1 MKFSKED
8 LKAGKHMEARKE
20 LGRQLSKIRMRDG
33 PYHNSGVNSSLFS
46 LPKHSFISLEC
57 MVTSLV
63 NIIADAITFAQ
74 KIHQTYYQ
82 VFEVYC

>member
-33 PYHNSGVNSSLFS
+33 PYHNSGVYSVLH
-46 LPKHSFISLEC
+46 KHSFISLEA

-63 NIIADAITFAQ
+63 NIHIGRNHLINTKFTKPIAKFSRHTSD
-74 KIHQTYYQ
+74 
-82 VFEVYC
+82 